1 MSGIYC
7 PKSKMMK
14 TGFKYPS
21 VHKSNKC
28 LENSDEKFGET
39 KVWIRA
45 LGDNRKVF
53 CDLDNFDEFKIWNLA
68 FLLSFDWSLNKMVF
82 E

>member
-1 MSGIYC
+1 MFEIKNFLSIIFISQYINLEMSW
-7 PKSKMMK
+7 
-14 TGFKYPS
+14 
-21 VHKSNKC
+21 
-28 LENSDEKFGET
+28 NSDQKFGET

-45 LGDNRKVF
+45 LRDNRKVF